1 MYIWFLIVIPILT
14 ALSMFVFFNKKRIAL
29 WEYLLLFG
37 SSIVV
42 IFVSKL
48 IIEYSMIRDV
58 EYWSETAY
66 EVEYEGAY
74 DEYINKTCTEEY
86 PCGQNSDGEIRYCTK
101 TYDCSYI
108 THYPPKYS
116 IKGKNRSVS
125 IKKSEYDRIKNKW
138 GNEKKTGYHSNSY
151 SYDDGIYSSFW
162 LNRRELIECIVTEHS
177 YENKVQATKTV
188 LDFQKV
194 TVDDIHKYGL
204 FEYPEIYDN
213 YKQNHI
219 IGFSDDSA
227 EKNMQILNA
236 ELGQKKELKTFII
249 IFKNKTKQSGIMQ
262 EAYWKGGNK
271 NEFVLTIG
279 IDSNNNIKWV
289 HPFTWAEKSIVK
301 IQARDFVLNQ
311 EKLNLNKI
319 VEHLYDNLNKNFVRK
334 HFSEFNYLTIE
345 PSLKG
350 IIISMVIV
358 IVLNISLAVWFVLNE
373 FDEEYFVN

>member
-1 MYIWFLIVIPILT
+1 MFL
-14 ALSMFVFFNKKRIAL
+14 
-29 WEYLLLFG
+29 YL
-37 SSIVV
+37 
-42 IFVSKL
+42 
-48 IIEYSMIRDV
+48 
-58 EYWSETAY
+58 
-66 EVEYEGAY
+66 
-74 DEYINKTCTEEY
+74 
-86 PCGQNSDGEIRYCTK
+86 
-101 TYDCSYI
+101 
-108 THYPPKYS
+108 
-116 IKGKNRSVS
+116 
-125 IKKSEYDRIKNKW
+125 
-138 GNEKKTGYHSNSY
+138 
-151 SYDDGIYSSFW
+151 
-162 LNRRELIECIVTEHS
+162 TEHS

-194 TVDDIHKYGL
+194 TIDDIHKYGL

-236 ELGQKKELKTFII
+236 ELGPKKELKTFII